1 MKKSIAAIFAACT
14 LSLAPATSFAK
25 ESAPKKKLATVVHVC
40 KKNDSAINALSCN
53 IMREA
58 GGEGKQGMMAVG
70 FVTLNRKMK
79 QGKFPG
85 TVSRVVY
92 QDSQFSW
99 TSGKNLTIRDEKTWK
114 QAREISKNLILLQK
128 FPAVYHMVDPT
139 QGSLY
144 YHKTTVRPYWSKYL
158 LHTVRI
164 KNHVFYKE
172 RSDG

>member
-1 MKKSIAAIFAACT
+1 MKKSIAALIAASA
-14 LSLAPATSFAK
+14 LSFAPVSALAK
-25 ESAPKKKLATVVHVC
+25 DNAPKKKLAPAIHKCV
-40 KKNDSAINALSCN
+40 KDDSTINALSCN
-53 IMREA
+53 IILEA
-58 GGEGKQGMMAVG
+58 GGEGTQGMMAVG

-79 QGKFPG
+79 QGKFPS
-85 TVSRVVY
+85 TVSRVIY

-99 TSGKNLTIRDEKTWK
+99 TSGKNLTIRDEKAWK

-139 QGSLY
+139 QGALY
-144 YHKTTVRPYWSKYL
+144 YHKATVHPYWSKYFL
-158 LHTVRI
+158 RTVRI